1 MNAKE
6 TMRLITAI
14 RLHEIYNKLES
25 VAESVGDLGCKG
37 AEKGLRTAQEGL
49 EDAAVELHIPEL
61 FAEGKDE

>member
-25 VAESVGDLGCKG
+25 MAESVVELGCEG
-37 AEKGLRTAQEGL
+37 AEKGLRTAREGL
-49 EDAAVELHIPEL
+49 EDAAAELHIPEL
-61 FAEGKDE
+61 FAEDRDE